1 MRKNS
6 FLLKHELPAF
16 KRFSIY
22 LFKKIFN
29 GIFFLL
35 ISCLQGRISSVN
47 CSTTSYCF
55 LSMSFAGS
63 RPKFQ
68 DSTDNKL
75 QHIWIP
81 EHSIALQSGK
91 NCISIHC
98 FPNHTHLISMFKN
111 FSSIFKVLTMVVVF
125 QIPGIYLFLI
135 SLKNFFL
142 FTLMFFLDCI
152 LV

>member
-1 MRKNS
+1 MRKKS
-6 FLLKHELPAF
+6 FWLKHELPAF
-16 KRFSIY
+16 KSFIIY
-22 LFKKIFN
+22 LFKKIFK
-29 GIFFLL
+29 GIFFLF

-47 CSTTSYCF
+47 CSTTSSCF
-55 LSMSFAGS
+55 PGMSFAGS
-63 RPKFQ
+63 RLKVQ

-81 EHSIALQSGK
+81 EHSLALQPGK

-98 FPNHTHLISMFKN
+98 FPNQTHLTSMFKN
-111 FSSIFKVLTMVVVF
+111 FSSIFKALTMVVIF
-125 QIPGIYLFLI
+125 QIPAVYFLLI
-135 SLKNFFL
+135 SKIFFL